1 MTRVALL
8 LQANSNKVS
17 SQVALR
23 PVVDTLG
30 RVKKM
35 VHIETPIPDDVFKTV
50 GVMLRIMDSSD
61 GKKKL
66 LQAERRMFCRTLDY
80 GWSGA

>member
-1 MTRVALL
+1 MTRDALL
-8 LQANSNKVS
+8 LRANSNKVS

-30 RVKKM
+30 RVKKI
-35 VHIETPIPDDVFKTV
+35 VHIEIPIPDDVSKSV
-50 GVMLRIMDSSD
+50 GVMLRIMDNSD

-66 LQAERRMFCRTLDY
+66 LQAERRTVRIRKFNLI
-80 GWSGA
+80 